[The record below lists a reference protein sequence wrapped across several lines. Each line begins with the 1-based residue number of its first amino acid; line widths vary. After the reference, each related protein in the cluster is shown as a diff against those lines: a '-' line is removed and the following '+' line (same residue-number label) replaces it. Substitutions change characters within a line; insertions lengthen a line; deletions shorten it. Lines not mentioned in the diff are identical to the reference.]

1 MKIKI
6 CGITRVNETEYL
18 NEAGVD
24 YAGFVFYEKS
34 KRNVTVQKAK
44 ELINLLNPEI
54 KKVAVMVSPTAD
66 MIENI
71 KEVGFDYYQIHKS
84 LTTEVLDTVDKPV
97 WYAVNIDNEEE
108 LNKKEQFINELPDT
122 LVKKIDA
129 IVVDA
134 PVFGSGQTFNW
145 RKSKRLKKAGSQSPP
160 ASMLDRF
167 TFVLAGGL
175 NANNVAEG
183 IEIFN
188 PDVVDISSGV
198 EGADGKDKGLIDEFV
213 KAVRNTEV

>member
-6 CGITRVNETEYL
+6 CGITQVNETEYL
-18 NEAGVD
+18 NEVDVD

-34 KRNVTVQKAK
+34 KRNVTANKAK
-44 ELINLLNPEI
+44 ELISALKPEI
-54 KKVAVMVSPTAD
+54 RKVAVMVSPD
-66 MIENI
+66 VEMINSL
-71 KEVGFDYYQIHKS
+71 KDVGFDYYQIHKS
-84 LTTEVLDTVDKPV
+84 LTSEVLEAADKPV
-97 WYAVNIDNEEE
+97 WYAVNIENEDE
-108 LNKKEQFINELPDT
+108 LNAKEEFIANLPEK
-122 LVKKIDA
+122 LCNKIEA

-175 NANNVAEG
+175 NASNVAEG

-198 EGADGKDKGLIDEFV
+198 EGLNGKEKCLIDEFV
-213 KAVRNTEV
+213 KAVRNTED